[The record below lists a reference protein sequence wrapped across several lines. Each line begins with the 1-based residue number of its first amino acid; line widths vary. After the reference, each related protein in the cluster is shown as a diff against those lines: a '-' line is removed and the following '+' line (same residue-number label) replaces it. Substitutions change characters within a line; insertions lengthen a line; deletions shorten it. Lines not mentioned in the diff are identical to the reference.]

1 MSLVWAESTVKQ
13 YMQWIQRIQA
23 QKSLNLVGNGYC
35 SSSLTWEIELQLGGL
50 SSNLEESI
58 RVYTLINLERSIP
71 HLQMSTWNMP
81 ERKAWPSLPKKRLTL
96 WGRSKHV
103 VVNVIILY
111 MRSIS
116 LSFVK
121 QVKQPHKQCFCIFLL
136 SLNMLRV
143 VNVLPCVCVRRF
155 SKENLLVILLRI

>member
-1 MSLVWAESTVKQ
+1 MSRVYSQTIYAMNTKDTSTKIFEFRK
-13 YMQWIQRIQA
+13 WILLIKPHMR
-23 QKSLNLVGNGYC
+23 NRMTV
-35 SSSLTWEIELQLGGL
+35 GGL

-58 RVYTLINLERSIP
+58 KMYTLINLQRSIL

-121 QVKQPHKQCFCIFLL
+121 QVKQTHKQCFCIFLL

>member
-1 MSLVWAESTVKQ
+1 MSRVYSQTIYAMNTKDTSTKIFEFSWK
-13 YMQWIQRIQA
+13 WILLIKPHMRNRIT
-23 QKSLNLVGNGYC
+23 V
-35 SSSLTWEIELQLGGL
+35 GGL

-103 VVNVIILY
+103 VVNVIIIY

-121 QVKQPHKQCFCIFLL
+121 QVKQPYKQCFCIFLL

>member
-1 MSLVWAESTVKQ
+1 MNTKDTSTKIFEFRWK
-13 YMQWIQRIQA
+13 WILLIKPHMRNRM
-23 QKSLNLVGNGYC
+23 KV
-35 SSSLTWEIELQLGGL
+35 GGL

-58 RVYTLINLERSIP
+58 KMYTLINLQRSIP

-121 QVKQPHKQCFCIFLL
+121 QVKQPYKQCFCIFLL